1 MKERETGNGQRAP
14 DQRLR
19 LGVVG
24 VGYLGS
30 LHAQKYAAMED
41 IDLVGVADIDFQRA
55 QEVARKYHTKAH
67 KTHHELLPH
76 VDGLSLAV
84 PTVSHFEIGRD
95 ILNHGIHLLIEKPI
109 ALSEVD
115 ADRLIETARKHNTTL
130 QTGHIERFNPVVTK
144 MESLLSQPLFIESHR
159 LSVFTKRGTDVDV
172 VLDLMIHDLDII
184 LHIVNSG
191 IAKIDAMGMPVVSDK
206 IDFAHVRMQFVNDTV
221 ANLTASRV
229 SNESL
234 RTTRILQPDSYLL
247 VDYNKRKISVTQFK
261 GNRNNS
267 IDLSPLTHREDRF
280 HNCDPLADQLRSF
293 VEAMKNGTEPKVSGL
308 DGKKAL
314 AVALSI
320 TDQIKRRIGGNVSS

>member
-1 MKERETGNGQRAP
+1 MKERATGNGQRTT

-55 QEVARKYHTKAH
+55 QEVARKYHTQAYR
-67 KTHHELLPH
+67 THHELLSH
-76 VDGLSLAV
+76 VDGFSLAV
-84 PTVSHFEIGRD
+84 PTASHFEIGRD
-95 ILNHGIHLLIEKPI
+95 ILSYGKHLLIEKPI

-115 ADRLIETARKHNTTL
+115 ADRLIEMAKKHNTTL
-130 QTGHIERFNPVVTK
+130 QTGHIERFNPVVTR

-159 LSVFTKRGTDVDV
+159 LSVFNKRGTDVDV

-191 IAKIDAMGMPVVSDK
+191 IVKIDAMGMPVVSDK
-206 IDFAHVRMQFVNDTV
+206 IDFAHVRMQFANDTV

-229 SNESL
+229 SNESV
-234 RTTRILQPDSYLL
+234 RTTRIFQPDSYLS
-247 VDYNKRKISVTQFK
+247 VDYKKREISVTQFRGDK
-261 GNRNNS
+261 NNT
-267 IDLSPLTHREDRF
+267 IDFSPLTHREDRF
-280 HNCDPLADQLRSF
+280 PDCDPLADQLRSF

-320 TDQIKRRIGGNVSS
+320 TDQIKNR